1 MWLANPLG
9 VFAGKCARPLACQG
23 GGVDWLQI
31 ARPLRAANRPAQTTI
46 DQRNSNERSTIARL
60 RLNQAGDMDKKT
72 CPQCG
77 KILKPNR
84 RGVFCS
90 RRCVWRAW
98 RQRSIARGYEA
109 QNLPL
114 ATPTTNAEP
123 ILPAMG
129 PERLRVATQLA
140 LIARAPADARGYRV
154 GIQPGSRQLMR
165 WFPPARFRAPAMFLL
180 DPFEGPAVPMQGT
193 YAVGY
198 LDGHCLP
205 LGGPRFTLAVEPAD
219 RRLLLTDGDR
229 TFKPR
234 HRG

>member
-1 MWLANPLG
+1 
-9 VFAGKCARPLACQG
+9 
-23 GGVDWLQI
+23 
-31 ARPLRAANRPAQTTI
+31 
-46 DQRNSNERSTIARL
+46 
-60 RLNQAGDMDKKT
+60 MDSKT
-72 CPQCG
+72 CLQCG

-84 RGVFCS
+84 RGVFCG

-98 RQRSIARGYEA
+98 HQRSIARGYEA

-114 ATPTTNAEP
+114 AMPPPNSEP

-129 PERLRVATQLA
+129 PERLRAANQLA

-154 GIQPGSRQLMR
+154 GIQPGHQQLMR

-180 DPFEGPAVPMQGT
+180 DPFEGPAVPTQGT
-193 YAVGY
+193 YAVVY

-205 LGGPRFTLAVEPAD
+205 LGGPRFTLAVEQID
-219 RRLLLTDGDR
+219 RRLVLTDGDR

-234 HRG
+234 PRGEGGPDPWCVSPRYQRGVVIESVPRSKACRMSSHLSRWSAGPIPCGTT